1 MDDQRERDKERAIL
15 KANPVLG
22 TDKFK
27 SDLER
32 WTHFSD
38 LAAQKFEDPLSKE
51 AANWIARKIEES
63 TNQ

>member
-22 TDKFK
+22 TDKLK